1 MSEER
6 PPLSVCD
13 VAVCFDHPL
22 TPCLFGVAAGL
33 DSPAVYRLGGGGL
46 DARQLADA
54 GEELLLLLLSDM
66 SSSKAAPQRDVARVI
81 LIVKQ

>member
-1 MSEER
+1 M
-6 PPLSVCD
+6 LLCHTQHAVCKT
-13 VAVCFDHPL
+13 VCFDHPL
-22 TPCLFGVAAGL
+22 TRCLFGAAAGL

-66 SSSKAAPQRDVARVI
+66 SSSKAAAA
-81 LIVKQ
+81 